1 MADDEDLSHRLVGAV
16 RRIGRRVV
24 IDRIRFDAALQGAD
38 PDPDAAPQYV
48 TFPQLSEAH
57 PAFSESA
64 LRQLIA
70 RAEKLA
76 KGSPAHE

>member
-1 MADDEDLSHRLVGAV
+1 MRDNKEDLPRRLVGAV

-24 IDRIRFDAALQGAD
+24 IDKIRFDAALQGVD
-38 PDPDAAPQYV
+38 PDPAAAPQYV
-48 TFPQLSEAH
+48 TFPQLSELH

-70 RAEKLA
+70 RAEKFA
-76 KGSPAHE
+76 KEVPA